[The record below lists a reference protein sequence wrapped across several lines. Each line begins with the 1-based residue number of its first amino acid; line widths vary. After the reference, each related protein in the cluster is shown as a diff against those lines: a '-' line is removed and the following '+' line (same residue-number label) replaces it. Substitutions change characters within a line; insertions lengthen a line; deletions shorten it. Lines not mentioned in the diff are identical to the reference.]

1 MGKQGKHARE
11 PNNDNDNDN
20 SSEHSSP
27 SSLASTASA
36 ASARII
42 KAVNRASKTVKKTAS
57 KRARHSRASSGL
69 SEPDGSAPIEVAD
82 SSDAEP
88 DVEKDEDEL
97 ERLQSRWSSPIYSF
111 FHEKPDIRYKKNR
124 KYHFFKCKKTT
135 CKTGGVRRYLDGGD
149 HSSTG
154 NLKKHTVQCFGKD
167 SVEAAVKGVS
177 EAKTTQN
184 SIFSMF
190 AGLGDKVVSISHRMH
205 TNPERRA
212 AVVRW
217 VTESCRPTNIVE
229 DRKLCELML
238 AGRPQAS
245 FPRRKRVAEDVRIA
259 FEYSSERIKSLLQEY
274 PGQLSFAT
282 DAWTSPNHRAF
293 VAWTVHLQ
301 HQGKPLVF
309 LLDIFEVPESHTGI
323 VLAHEFSKMVE
334 WFGLQ
339 HKIMAFCGDNA
350 SSNDTQTTA
359 LSESPSNSFTLDSH
373 VRCLNHTMNLAAKA
387 LLNGIAGFSDEDN
400 ATSLDADNLNGDI
413 EENDEDLPA
422 LLEPDILSDDEDDD
436 VDADVIDE
444 GDEQVDEVAVLDAIA
459 QATFK
464 KESSEVRVA
473 LEKVRGL
480 SFAIIYSTTIGLP
493 QWCKA
498 CSKHKLSPRNLPRD
512 IRPSL
517 SQVQT
522 HDFGME
528 HPQDLRY
535 VLQIFKDATLHFS
548 SEQHSSI
555 SAVIPAMD
563 RIDDLLTTQTATT
576 ATSRPPL
583 HASVKAALCL
593 AKQLMNCYYSLTDD
607 SSVYRIA
614 MVLHPGLKLEYF
626 RQRKWQDPWIREAE
640 RLTRQAYN
648 AYVERARSRQAE
660 EVPAPSTTSSS
671 IPSTAGPST
680 ITHSN
685 DFANISVAPSTAVT
699 THDELA
705 DYLAMPLEK
714 VSDPLLW
721 WWEKRTVFP
730 VLSQMAL
737 NYHSVPATSTSV
749 ERVFSFGRQLL
760 VFTCN
765 RLSGWSIRWFLC
777 FGSWNYVSL
786 LVYLCFAILLSGSLS
801 SRPPQPIDQPYSI
814 KNEDILGIVPLRYV
828 PVFKHDGS
836 DLRGKE
842 IGLLDPLD
850 MVAVVFEIQ
859 QQQEDD
865 EYTPLIKVIL
875 TNLSTH
881 PGWDLSGLSSSKL
894 SLVPSKSSLSIWY
907 KFAKSFNV
915 KEEMVKS
922 IAEEFESS
930 VKWQCE

>member
-1 MGKQGKHARE
+1 MTPLVTRFAKYHHHLHAAAADGFLSIQFAFGRSQPPLISTFKGKRARE
-11 PNNDNDNDN
+11 PNNNNNNNNN

-57 KRARHSRASSGL
+57 KIKSSAKRARHSRASSGL

-88 DVEKDEDEL
+88 DVEKDKDEL
-97 ERLQSRWSSPIYSF
+97 ECLQLRWSSPIYSF
-111 FHEKPDIRYKKNR
+111 FHEKPDIRYEKNR
-124 KYHFFKCKKTT
+124 KYHFFKCKKMT

-154 NLKKHTVQCFGKD
+154 NLKKHAVQCFGKD

-217 VTESCRPTNIVE
+217 VTESCCPTNIVE
-229 DRKLCELML
+229 DWKLCELML

-245 FPRRKRVAEDVRIA
+245 FPHRKCVAEDVRIA

-274 PGQLSFAT
+274 PGQLSFTT

-293 VAWTVHLQ
+293 VAWTVQLQ

-323 VLAHEFSKMVE
+323 VLACEFSKMLE
-334 WFGLQ
+334 RFGLQ
-339 HKIMAFCGDNA
+339 QKIMAFCGDNA
-350 SSNDTQTTA
+350 SSNDMQTTA
-359 LSESPSNSFTLDSH
+359 LSESPSNSFTLDGR
-373 VRCLNHTMNLAAKA
+373 VRCLNHTMNLATKA

-400 ATSLDADNLNGDI
+400 ATSLDANNLNGDI

-436 VDADVIDE
+436 ADADVVDE

-473 LEKVRGL
+473 LEKYRAVVDDVTGNKDLPYRKYEL
-480 SFAIIYSTTIGLP
+480 TTLEWNIL
-493 QWCKA
+493 
-498 CSKHKLSPRNLPRD
+498 
-512 IRPSL
+512 
-517 SQVQT
+517 
-522 HDFGME
+522 
-528 HPQDLRY
+528 QDLCY

-583 HASVKAALCL
+583 HASVKAALHL
-593 AKQLMNCYYSLTDD
+593 TKQLMNRYYSLIDD
-607 SSVYRIA
+607 SSVYWIA

-626 RQRKWQDPWIREAE
+626 CQRKWQDPWIREAE

-648 AYVERARSRQAE
+648 AY
-660 EVPAPSTTSSS
+660 VPAPSTTSSS

-699 THDELA
+699 TRDELA

-737 NYHSVPATSTSV
+737 DYHSVPATSTSV

-760 VFTCN
+760 VFTHN
-765 RLSGWSIRWFLC
+765 RLSGWSICRFLC
-777 FGSWNYVSL
+777 FGSWSKKD
-786 LVYLCFAILLSGSLS
+786 LVQDKDVVDA
-801 SRPPQPIDQPYSI
+801 
-814 KNEDILGIVPLRYV
+814 
-828 PVFKHDGS
+828 
-836 DLRGKE
+836 
-842 IGLLDPLD
+842 LLD
-850 MVAVVFEIQ
+850 AEEKKEQ
-859 QQQEDD
+859 
-865 EYTPLIKVIL
+865 KA
-875 TNLSTH
+875 
-881 PGWDLSGLSSSKL
+881 SSK
-894 SLVPSKSSLSIWY
+894 
-907 KFAKSFNV
+907 
-915 KEEMVKS
+915 
-922 IAEEFESS
+922 
-930 VKWQCE
+930 